1 VGSTL
6 YNGPGAG
13 AEATASSVVADLID
27 IGRLRDHSTPAVPTL
42 GFAKQKSDLRPVSI
56 EDIET
61 EYYLRI
67 TAQDIVGVMADVS
80 TELERHGIGID
91 ALIQKESD
99 GKHVPIVILTDRARE
114 SELNDALRA
123 IEALDSVTE
132 PVMRIRVEN
141 FGE

>member
-1 VGSTL
+1 
-6 YNGPGAG
+6 
-13 AEATASSVVADLID
+13 
-27 IGRLRDHSTPAVPTL
+27 L

-80 TELERHGIGID
+80 AELERHGIGID